1 MEKRHAW
8 RGLQLIIHEF
18 VSGETWLKVKICC
31 KYMIIHISIES
42 IDVVFFVCFDA
53 AFAFG
58 AVWPLST

>member
-31 KYMIIHISIES
+31 KYDYPH
-42 IDVVFFVCFDA
+42 
-53 AFAFG
+53 
-58 AVWPLST
+58 L